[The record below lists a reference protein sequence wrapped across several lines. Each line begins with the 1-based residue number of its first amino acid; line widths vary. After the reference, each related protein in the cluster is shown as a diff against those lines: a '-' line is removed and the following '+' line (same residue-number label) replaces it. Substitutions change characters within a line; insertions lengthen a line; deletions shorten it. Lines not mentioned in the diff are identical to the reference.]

1 MKQLIQIV
9 FDRHKNEENFRK
21 HGQRLEDFEGFD
33 EAPITILDDRRDYS
47 ETRWRSFGR
56 IDGLGYMIVFT
67 VRDEAVRLISF
78 RRAREREMRKY
89 DRSS

>member
-1 MKQLIQIV
+1 MKQPIRIV

-33 EAPITILDDRRDYS
+33 EAPITVLDDRRDYS

-56 IDGLGYMIVFT
+56 IDRLGYMIAFT
-67 VRDEAVRLISF
+67 VRDDEVRLISF
-78 RRAREREMRKY
+78 RRAHEREMKRY